1 MIKKIPENLI
11 ENNFLNLIFG
21 KKHRFN
27 CNQIKTNNTRK
38 KGTDATIKFL
48 LMFFQIATIKKA
60 VIKIVNKKKLPIA
73 CTVFCN

>member
-1 MIKKIPENLI
+1 MFKKIPENLI

-38 KGTDATIKFL
+38 KLTDPTIKFL
-48 LMFFQIATIKKA
+48 LIFLIALNIMNFFI
-60 VIKIVNKKKLPIA
+60 LFS
-73 CTVFCN
+73 VFFKT